1 MKYMFIV
8 ENLKTKFKHNSQLS
22 PSLNFGLLP
31 LIFFFPLQTPYTL
44 NVVEILFYIDI
55 II

>member
-31 LIFFFPLQTPYTL
+31 LIFFFPSPDSVYTKCS
-44 NVVEILFYIDI
+44 
-55 II
+55 